1 MFEQE
6 SRLVRCF
13 SAVFPWLTPE
23 EIRNVNAESSE
34 IWDSLTAVTLVAVV
48 EQEFGVEIPQEL
60 VPQLASFGDVLTY
73 LEQRNVDAEQVHP

>member
-1 MFEQE
+1 MLEWE

-48 EQEFGVEIPQEL
+48 EQEFGLKIPQEFA
-60 VPQLASFGDVLTY
+60 PQLDSFGDFLTY
-73 LEQRNVDAEQVHP
+73 LEQLNVDGEQVHP

>member
-1 MFEQE
+1 MFERE

-34 IWDSLTAVTLVAVV
+34 IWDSLTAVTLVKVV
-48 EQEFGVEIPQEL
+48 EEEFGLEIPQEF
-60 VPQLASFGDVLTY
+60 VPQLDSFADFLTY
-73 LEQRNVDAEQVHP
+73 IEQRNVDGERVHP

>member
-1 MFEQE
+1 MFERE

-34 IWDSLTAVTLVAVV
+34 IWDSLTAVTLVTVI
-48 EQEFGVEIPQEL
+48 EEEFGLEIPQEF
-60 VPQLASFGDVLTY
+60 VPQLDSFGDFLTY
-73 LEQRNVDAEQVHP
+73 IEHLDVDGEQVHP